1 MRRIQLLFV
10 LLILFSLDMA
20 KCQTKDYKEKLE
32 SMYNH
37 TIPFI
42 NSEDLNAAI
51 KQGNSVVLLDT
62 RSDEE
67 YAVSHLES
75 AKKIDYDDFEKKDV
89 QDIPLNATV
98 VVYCSVGY
106 RSEKIGEQ
114 LLDMGFANVSNLYGG
129 IFQWKNDGFEVV
141 NSRSIVTDSVH
152 TYNKSWSKWL
162 TNGIKVY

>member
-32 SMYNH
+32 SLYNH
-37 TIPFI
+37 TVPLI
-42 NSEDLNAAI
+42 NSEDLNSAI
-51 KQGNSVVLLDT
+51 ELGNSVVLLDT

-67 YAVSHLES
+67 YAISHLEGS
-75 AKKIDYDDFEKKDV
+75 RKIDYDDFNMKDV
-89 QDIPLNATV
+89 QDIPLDAEV

-114 LLDMGFANVSNLYGG
+114 LLDMGFTNVRNLYGG

>member
-1 MRRIQLLFV
+1 MRRIHLLFV

-32 SMYNH
+32 SLYNH
-37 TIPFI
+37 SVPLI
-42 NSEDLNAAI
+42 NSMDLARET
-51 KQGNSVVLLDT
+51 KQGSSLVLLDI

-67 YAVSHLES
+67 YAVSHLEG
-75 AKKIDYDDFEKKDV
+75 ARKIDYDDFNKKDV
-89 QDIPLNATV
+89 QDIPLDAEV

-114 LLDMGFANVSNLYGG
+114 LLDMGFTNVRNLYGG

-141 NSRSIVTDSVH
+141 NSTSIVTDSVH

-162 TNGIKVY
+162 ENGIKVY

>member
-1 MRRIQLLFV
+1 MRRIHLLFV

-32 SMYNH
+32 SLYNH
-37 TIPFI
+37 TVPLI
-42 NSEDLNAAI
+42 NSEDLNEAI
-51 KQGNSVVLLDT
+51 KQGKSMVLLDI

-67 YAVSHLES
+67 YAVSHLEG

-89 QDIPLNATV
+89 QDIPLDAVV

-114 LLDMGFANVSNLYGG
+114 LLDMGFTNVRNLYGG

-141 NSRSIVTDSVH
+141 NSRSIATDSVH

-162 TNGIKVY
+162 DNGIKVY